1 MWSSPSFKHIKSCAI
16 WSIYDHFGI
25 NIIRDHHILT
35 IILKHIWFNLT
46 LFGPISWHQLMCFN
60 RYIAQIIV
68 SFQIM
73 LVIIVLFTI
82 LASTIGQDTAL
93 TEAFLKSQLYSD
105 LRDTPIYNERG
116 LESRWQINTAAFGTN
131 VGDLWL

>member
-1 MWSSPSFKHIKSCAI
+1 MTLKSIVYRPTMCQVFK
-16 WSIYDHFGI
+16 WELYGI
-25 NIIRDHHILT
+25 NNQDLV
-35 IILKHIWFNLT
+35 LCNLT
-46 LFGPISWHQLMCFN
+46 LFGPISWHQLMFFN
-60 RYIAQIIV
+60 RSIAQIIV

-82 LASTIGQDTAL
+82 LATTIGQHTAL
-93 TEAFLKSQLYSD
+93 TEAFLKSQLYYD

-116 LESRWQINTAAFGTN
+116 LESRCQINTAAFGTN

>member
-1 MWSSPSFKHIKSCAI
+1 MF
-16 WSIYDHFGI
+16 
-25 NIIRDHHILT
+25 
-35 IILKHIWFNLT
+35 
-46 LFGPISWHQLMCFN
+46 FN
-60 RYIAQIIV
+60 RSIAQIIV

-93 TEAFLKSQLYSD
+93 TEAFLKSQLYYD

-116 LESRWQINTAAFGTN
+116 LESRCQINTAAFGTN
-131 VGDLWL
+131 VGDLRL